1 MIKVLDK
8 ENEVFEAI
16 MTTTNKVCNLIR
28 KTYGPASNKI
38 IVSKVLEKMIM
49 DDGVQAARSLEFDDP
64 TENAIL
70 NVIREVAVRTNDRV
84 GDGTTS
90 SLIMLQAIMQEVAKL
105 SRRDGRKIEQELKK
119 GFEEAKKQLLANATQ
134 IKTKEELRKVARISF
149 DNEEIANLI
158 ADTWFKLGKDGVITL
173 GKSGTM
179 KTVVEMTEGISLNR
193 GFISPYMI
201 TNPSRME
208 AVVEK
213 PYILLTDY
221 RLTEPNDIVPL
232 INKMLEA
239 KILSLVIIADNV
251 EDNALSTL
259 ILNKI
264 KGVFNSIVINKP
276 SMDLEDIATMTG
288 AKVFSHAKGDKLEN
302 AEISDLGRAERF
314 VAHRD
319 NSIIVSPK
327 AKRVTVANA
336 IASLKLALAIE
347 NNEGERQLLEKRIA
361 QFGNKIAVIKAGAAT
376 EQEERA
382 LRYKIED
389 AVNAVSSAFNG
400 GVVCG
405 AGLSLARLS
414 TSSSLLNEALK
425 SPFKQLMD
433 NMGIDMDASSDI
445 VRSKDAYN
453 VVTNEV
459 GSFMKVGVADPVEV
473 LIAGI
478 ESAVSIATLLC
489 TTTGMI
495 IEPPQKPKQE

>member
-1 MIKVLDK
+1 MITIIDK
-8 ENEVFEAI
+8 EDDVFDLI
-16 MTTTNKVCNLIR
+16 MATTNKVVNIIR
-28 KTYGPASNKI
+28 TTYGPSNNKVRI
-38 IVSKVLEKMIM
+38 DKVLEKMTV
-49 DDGVQAARSLEFDDP
+49 DDGVQVARSLEFENP
-64 TENAIL
+64 SENAVL
-70 NVIREVAVRTNDRV
+70 NVIREVAVRTNDRE

-105 SRRDGRKIEQELKK
+105 SRRDGRKIENELKA
-119 GFEEAKKQLLANATQ
+119 GFEDVKKQLLAQATP

-149 DNEEIANLI
+149 DNETIANLI

-179 KTVVEMTEGISLNR
+179 ETIVEMTEGISLNR

-213 PYILLTDY
+213 PYILVTDY
-221 RLTEPNDIVPL
+221 RLTEPQDIVPL
-232 INKMLEA
+232 INKLLEQ

-264 KGVFNSIVINKP
+264 KGVFNTVVINKP
-276 SMDLEDIATMTG
+276 SMELEDIATMTG

-314 VAHRD
+314 VAHRE
-319 NSIIVSPK
+319 NSVIVSPK
-327 AKRVTVANA
+327 AKKATLAHSINN
-336 IASLKLALAIE
+336 LKLALTVE
-347 NNEGERQLLEKRIA
+347 TDEGERRIIEKRIA
-361 QFGNKIAVIKAGAAT
+361 QFGNKIAVIKAGAPT

-405 AGLSLARLS
+405 AGLSLSRLE
-414 TSSSLLNEALK
+414 TSSPLLNAALK
-425 SPFKQLMD
+425 SPFKQLCA
-433 NMGIDMDASSDI
+433 NIGIDASPEQLNKNEAI
-445 VRSKDAYN
+445 N
-453 VVTNEV
+453 VVTGDV
-459 GSFMKVGVADPVEV
+459 GQFMKVGVADPVNV
-473 LIAGI
+473 LIAGV
-478 ESAVSIATLLC
+478 ESAISIASILC
-489 TTTGMI
+489 TTKSMI
-495 IEPPQKPKQE
+495 VETPKKPKEE